1 MYAYEMDR
9 DRAEQTVAHLG
20 AALSESLQVITQL
33 FLHASILKDRGHPLA
48 PRYYQ
53 EWVDTMRRSDN
64 LLQGILALGG
74 RPASREPARLDLGRE
89 PRRIFELDVAL
100 GERWVAVLG
109 ATAADCAA
117 EGSDKTASMLRE
129 LLDAESASLD
139 WRRSQQD
146 EFANGGD
153 EPAPCPSVD
162 GALIDALNDVLR
174 AELSAITQVYYHGQ
188 LFEAW
193 GAEKLGEFMAKETWE
208 KTWRSLDL
216 TKHLLATGG
225 HPTED
230 GHGQLRIGRD
240 VGEILDRDRE
250 FVDSQLAA
258 LDTALERCDS
268 ARNPEIHDLLS
279 RMRAGEQEHADWI
292 AAQIDEI
299 ARRGTDDFRR

>member
-1 MYAYEMDR
+1 MDR
-9 DRAEQTVAHLG
+9 DRADQTVAHLG

-89 PRRIFELDVAL
+89 PLRILELDIAL
-100 GERWVAVLG
+100 GERWVSALE
-109 ATAADCAA
+109 ATAVNCTAD
-117 EGSDKTASMLRE
+117 GSDETASILIE

-139 WRRSQQD
+139 WRRNQRD

-153 EPAPCPSVD
+153 EPAPSPSVD
-162 GALIDALNDVLR
+162 GSLIDALNDVLC
-174 AELSAITQVYYHGQ
+174 AELSAITQAYYHGQ
-188 LFEAW
+188 LFETW
-193 GAEKLGEFMAKETWE
+193 GDEKLGEFMAKETWE

-216 TKHLLATGG
+216 TKHLLAAGG
-225 HPTED
+225 HPAED

-279 RMRAGEQEHADWI
+279 RMQKGEQKHADWI
-292 AAQIDEI
+292 AAQMTSVD
-299 ARRGTDDFRR
+299 R

>member
-1 MYAYEMDR
+1 MYACAMIR
-9 DRAEQTVAHLG
+9 DRAEQTAARLG

-33 FLHASILKDRGHPLA
+33 FLHASILKHRGHPLA

-74 RPASREPARLDLGRE
+74 RPASREPARLNLGRE
-89 PRRIFELDVAL
+89 PQRILEFDIAL
-100 GERWVAVLG
+100 GERWIAALE

-117 EGSDKTASMLRE
+117 EGSDETASMVGE
-129 LLDAESASLD
+129 LLEAERASLD
-139 WRRSQQD
+139 WRRSQRT
-146 EFANGGD
+146 ELANGGN
-153 EPAPCPSVD
+153 EPAPSRPVA

-193 GAEKLGEFMAKETWE
+193 GAEKFGEFMAKETWE

-225 HPTED
+225 QPAEN
-230 GHGQLRIGRD
+230 GHGRLRIGRD
-240 VGEILDRDRE
+240 IREILDSDRE
-250 FVDSQLAA
+250 LVESQLAA
-258 LDTALERCDS
+258 LETALDRCDP
-268 ARNPEIHDLLS
+268 AGNPETHDLLL
-279 RMRAGEQEHADWI
+279 RIEAGEQKHADWI
-292 AAQIDEI
+292 AAQAIS
-299 ARRGTDDFRR
+299 AAG